1 MMKYLPIILF
11 WSCSQLSM
19 MVDNKPRRDIT
30 FIKHEKYVEIR
41 GGENILRKISAAT
54 LQIEF
59 KETGAQDKLQDMVAI
74 SVGGEAPKSYS
85 SRASLRLEPGGRLVG
100 IARSTDSEEGQVVK
114 AKELL
119 PKGKFH
125 VATLVIDYA
134 QNEMKL
140 YLDGR
145 ELETEGKVQF
155 ASKETPDT
163 ASISSAIGSEDDG
176 SNCYFEGTL
185 KNPKIWTHK
194 LTPEEIQKNLK

>member
-1 MMKYLPIILF
+1 MMKYFPLLLL
-11 WSCSQLSM
+11 WSCTQLSM

-30 FIKHEKYVEIR
+30 FISHEKYVEVR
-41 GGENILRKISAAT
+41 GGENILRKVSAAT

-59 KETGAQDKLQDMVAI
+59 KETGAQDKLQDMIAI
-74 SVGGEAPKSYS
+74 SVGGVAPKSYT

-100 IARSTDSEEGQVVK
+100 IARSTDSEEGQVVR

-119 PKGKFH
+119 PKGKSH

-176 SNCYFEGTL
+176 SNFYFEGTL
-185 KNPKIWTHK
+185 RNPKIWTRK
-194 LTPEEIQKNLK
+194 LNAEEIMIK